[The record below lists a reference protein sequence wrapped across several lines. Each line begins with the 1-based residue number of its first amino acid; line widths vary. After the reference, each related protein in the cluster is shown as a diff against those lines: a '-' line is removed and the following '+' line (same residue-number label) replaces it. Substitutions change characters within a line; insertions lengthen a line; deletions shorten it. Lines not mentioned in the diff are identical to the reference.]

1 MLRQTL
7 GQLRSRRGLFV
18 MLLLIFV
25 ISGGAVVTAQDVTPV
40 IVNDVAIVDRLSW
53 GAIIAGAILGLVL
66 QFGFNLL
73 GISFGFAGMNPDR
86 ENSIGSEL
94 QDMTKET
101 LIWMGVSMLVA
112 LFAAGWVA
120 GRFAGVPNSTDGLL
134 HGVLVWALVML
145 VSILLLMTSLGRI
158 MSGMTHL
165 IGRGFNLAGQVARTT
180 AQGAATVAQA
190 GVRGA
195 ANVAQAT
202 ARTTENVA
210 QAAADRVEDAA
221 RNVSNMPQTNGMQ
234 NRAKQTYDEIMAE
247 AQQMLRETGLA
258 PEQLEHELEM
268 AKDQVQQG
276 VQRVA
281 ERPDQAEAVLQET
294 LTNIFKQ
301 GRAVASNVDRDK
313 IVSLMTS
320 RTNMSEAEARRTLN
334 TWEDRFEQARQQI
347 GQDAQRTRAEAEMKV
362 DEIRDD
368 IEDRVDMMRENVEET
383 AIDVARQT
391 SDTIAKFAGAIFGA
405 MLVSGIAA
413 ALGGML
419 GAPI

>member
-1 MLRQTL
+1 
-7 GQLRSRRGLFV
+7 
-18 MLLLIFV
+18 
-25 ISGGAVVTAQDVTPV
+25 
-40 IVNDVAIVDRLSW
+40 
-53 GAIIAGAILGLVL
+53 
-66 QFGFNLL
+66 
-73 GISFGFAGMNPDR
+73 MNPDR

-145 VSILLLMTSLGRI
+145 VSIMLLMTSLGRI

-190 GVRGA
+190 GARGA

-221 RNVSNMPQTNGMQ
+221 RNVSQNMPQTNGMQ

-276 VQRVA
+276 VQRVTQ
-281 ERPDQAEAVLQET
+281 RPDQAEAVLQET

-313 IVSLMTS
+313 IINLMTS

-362 DEIRDD
+362 EEIRDD
-368 IEDRVDMMRENVEET
+368 IEDRVDTMRENVEET

-391 SDTIAKFAGAIFGA
+391 SDTIAKFAGAIFAA

-419 GAPI
+419 GAPV

>member
-210 QAAADRVEDAA
+210 QAAADRVEACPTCRKPMGCRTG
-221 RNVSNMPQTNGMQ
+221 RNRLTTRLWQKHSRCYGKPDSPPNSLNMNLKWRKIRFS
-234 NRAKQTYDEIMAE
+234 RAYSAS
-247 AQQMLRETGLA
+247 
-258 PEQLEHELEM
+258 PS
-268 AKDQVQQG
+268 VQ
-276 VQRVA
+276 
-281 ERPDQAEAVLQET
+281 
-294 LTNIFKQ
+294 I
-301 GRAVASNVDRDK
+301 
-313 IVSLMTS
+313 
-320 RTNMSEAEARRTLN
+320 
-334 TWEDRFEQARQQI
+334 RQK
-347 GQDAQRTRAEAEMKV
+347 RCCK
-362 DEIRDD
+362 
-368 IEDRVDMMRENVEET
+368 
-383 AIDVARQT
+383 
-391 SDTIAKFAGAIFGA
+391 K
-405 MLVSGIAA
+405 
-413 ALGGML
+413 
-419 GAPI
+419 P